1 MNKKE
6 EFFALLDC
14 QNPDIVI
21 GTESWLA
28 SKHLDSEFFPQSRG
42 YTSFRQDRTSDTQG
56 GGVFI
61 LVRNAFIAIEQ
72 KELKT
77 DCEIIWIKLEL
88 EWCKALYLASYY
100 RPTENDLHSFEELQK
115 SLEMVTQ
122 LKGDVWVLGDLN
134 FPKLSWDNEYIPSVR
149 PGCSQVVFLNFMK
162 ILSLHWMIVTL
173 YR

>member
-1 MNKKE
+1 MLNVNCQSIVNKKAE
-6 EFFALLDC
+6 VLALMDC
-14 QNPDIVI
+14 NNPDIVI

-28 SKHLDSEFFPQSRG
+28 SRHLDSELFPQSRG

-61 LVRNAFIAIEQ
+61 LVRITFIATEQ
-72 KELKT
+72 RELKT

-88 EWCKALYLASYY
+88 EGCKAFYIASYY
-100 RPTENDLHSFEELQK
+100 RPKENDLHSFEEFKK

-134 FPKLSWDNEYIPSVR
+134 FPKLS
-149 PGCSQVVFLNFMK
+149 
-162 ILSLHWMIVTL
+162 
-173 YR
+173 